1 MAFISNGVF
10 HWSNGLISRDT
21 NKERE
26 NNVSEGISVKLPVKD
41 SCVSHP
47 PYCVSVCILRQLP
60 GSSTD
65 SVFIGIVWTPQLEK
79 PFLNPCGSMETH
91 TLTHTLISYHLSGQG
106 FVCACVLSASNE
118 EQDTQLFLV

>member
-10 HWSNGLISRDT
+10 HWSNGLIRDT

-91 TLTHTLISYHLSGQG
+91 THTHTDLLPFVRPRFCVCVCVIS
-106 FVCACVLSASNE
+106 F
-118 EQDTQLFLV
+118 